1 MTNIMDHNSKVD
13 FINQCSRDLE
23 KKLASENQKLHHWLH
38 HDANHN
44 QNGNHS
50 QNGHHYQSQTASHLP
65 QTQPLHHQQS
75 PQMSPQN
82 TPVNGGHQ
90 NGHEKHQFHVYEK
103 KGNSKRVSPPHELV
117 KAEGPKTETIPPN
130 TGPIAGSITTWEW
143 SGEFERVQAKNKIN
157 Y

>member
-50 QNGHHYQSQTASHLP
+50 QNGNHYQSQTASVIDLKLKP
-65 QTQPLHHQQS
+65 AWS
-75 PQMSPQN
+75 
-82 TPVNGGHQ
+82 
-90 NGHEKHQFHVYEK
+90 
-103 KGNSKRVSPPHELV
+103 RVL
-117 KAEGPKTETIPPN
+117 TL
-130 TGPIAGSITTWEW
+130 
-143 SGEFERVQAKNKIN
+143 
-157 Y
+157 